1 MKNVLKKLAVCL
13 IAMAML
19 LPVRAV
25 LAPDVSAEASD
36 FTLPSHESYK
46 IIYMDGSTK
55 LTEETRWTDYIYLS
69 LYTPT
74 KEGYV
79 FNSWNTKAN
88 GTGTRY
94 YANNC
99 SYAGSAGSTLTLYA
113 QWTKVVYT
121 IAFDGNGSTSGSMSK
136 MTNCNY
142 GSSYTLNA
150 NQFKRTGY
158 TFAGWNTA
166 ADGSG
171 TTYTDKASVKNLSS
185 VNGSTVTLYAQWTAY
200 KFYLVLDGN
209 GSTSGSYSQTFWA
222 ETGTCKLPANVYKR
236 EGYAFYGWNTAA
248 DGSGTSYGDEAVFTY
263 TPTVDGETL
272 TLYAQWT
279 AYSYQLVLDGNGS
292 TSGSY
297 TREYW
302 GISDVLY
309 TIPANVYE
317 RTGYTFTVWNVESD
331 GSGKSFSDGS
341 SLWAIPDYDGQIL
354 TLYAQWTPIQYTIK
368 FDGNGSSSGSMD
380 ALDARSY
387 GTSYKLTANK
397 FKKTGYT
404 FAGWNTKKDGSGK
417 TYKNKASVK
426 NLTSKSDGTVTLYA
440 QWTPNKYT
448 ISFDG
453 NGSTSGSMSDLANC
467 KYASSYKLTA
477 NKFKK
482 TGYTFAGWNTKKD
495 GSGKTYKNKAS
506 VKKLTSKNKG
516 TVTLYAQ
523 WTAAK
528 YSITYVLNGGTNS
541 GSNPSSYTYGKAVTL
556 KDPTRSGYTFQ
567 GWYTDKNLTKSIT
580 KISEKT
586 SGKLTLY
593 AGWKA
598 KKAKKTTTTC
608 TTCGG
613 KGTVKCKKCGG
624 SKTTE
629 TKCDNC
635 HGLGY
640 TTISGQGAEICS
652 TCGGSGTS
660 KTKCTTC
667 KGKGKVTCSSCG
679 GSGTKK

>member
-158 TFAGWNTA
+158 TFA
-166 ADGSG
+166 
-171 TTYTDKASVKNLSS
+171 
-185 VNGSTVTLYAQWTAY
+185 
-200 KFYLVLDGN
+200 
-209 GSTSGSYSQTFWA
+209 
-222 ETGTCKLPANVYKR
+222 
-236 EGYAFYGWNTAA
+236 GWNTAA